1 MSSLQMSPDLVM
13 SFSTLV
19 SDLEAT
25 GSATS
30 RQLDELQER
39 TKGISALNW
48 SHTFAELLS
57 ERWKVLDFQTRE
69 APLTP
74 LLL

>member
-1 MSSLQMSPDLVM
+1 M

-30 RQLDELQER
+30 RQLEELQEL
-39 TKGISALNW
+39 TKGIYTLIS
-48 SHTFAELLS
+48 SHTFAEHGLNIGKFWTSRLQ
-57 ERWKVLDFQTRE
+57 K
-69 APLTP
+69 PL
-74 LLL
+74 